1 MQRSLPGAVDA
12 PDPEEE
18 EEEDVGNA
26 GSMEEDEKELDL
38 TDQEMEDLRAQMLQ
52 LLEELEETR
61 ELAVKHEDDS
71 LELQGAV
78 DAPDPEEEEEED
90 VGNVGSMEEDEK
102 ELDLTDQE
110 MEDLRAQM
118 LQLLEELEET
128 RELAVKHEDDSLE
141 LQAQMRTLKDEFSS
155 LQETKASELVQVERE
170 LQEANEEIHGLR
182 LEAEEVAAIH
192 ENEIAALQ
200 EQLCRLRA
208 ELQRVQQV
216 REEYE
221 TEITTLRAEITMKG
235 SGQARAEGRTDEVAM
250 LQEELLVL
258 REQYR
263 DLMEEY
269 QTLQES
275 NKIMVHQLENLEAQ
289 KYRSR
294 SRSEESHKSTESDV
308 THPPVR
314 RTLSPRRASPRL
326 SGSVSFKTVDDI
338 RTISTPSC
346 KKEPPSQAEE
356 SDADLSLRFQLQ
368 SEEEKVHLA
377 QSKCDNMQTELQQL
391 QRQYQAI
398 QRERQQLQEELR
410 LCRAEIQRL
419 KGTVPADGRS
429 RPAPDAPVISLP
441 LIGLVVIVA
450 LLWCWWA
457 ETSS

>member
-1 MQRSLPGAVDA
+1 MAQQPGRRQERAGEADA
-12 PDPEEE
+12 PDAEEE
-18 EEEDVGNA
+18 EEEDAGNA

-38 TDQEMEDLRAQMLQ
+38 TDQEMEDLRAQVLQ

-71 LELQGAV
+71 LELQGLL
-78 DAPDPEEEEEED
+78 
-90 VGNVGSMEEDEK
+90 EDE
-102 ELDLTDQE
+102 
-110 MEDLRAQM
+110 R
-118 LQLLEELEET
+118 
-128 RELAVKHEDDSLE
+128 LASARQAEIFTKQIQR

-155 LQETKASELVQVERE
+155 LQDTKESELEQVERD
-170 LQEANEEIHGLR
+170 LQVANEEIHSLR

-200 EQLCRLRA
+200 EQLCRLRV

-221 TEITTLRAEITMKG
+221 TEVTALRAEITMKG
-235 SGQARAEGRTDEVAM
+235 SAQAQGRADEVAM
-250 LQEELLVL
+250 LQEELLSL

-263 DLMEEY
+263 DLTEEY

-308 THPPVR
+308 THVPVR

-326 SGSVSFKTVDDI
+326 SGSVSFKTVDI
-338 RTISTPSC
+338 TRTISPHSC
-346 KKEPPSQAEE
+346 TKGPQSEDEE
-356 SDADLSLRFQLQ
+356 FDSELSLRFKLQ
-368 SEEEKVHLA
+368 SEEEKVQLA
-377 QSKCDNMQTELQQL
+377 QSKCDNMQTELLEL

-410 LCRAEIQRL
+410 LCRAEIQRV

-429 RPAPDAPVISLP
+429 RPAPDAPEISLP

>member
-1 MQRSLPGAVDA
+1 MAQQPGRRQERAGDVGS

-18 EEEDVGNA
+18 GEEDVGNA

-71 LELQGAV
+71 LELQGLL
-78 DAPDPEEEEEED
+78 
-90 VGNVGSMEEDEK
+90 EDE
-102 ELDLTDQE
+102 
-110 MEDLRAQM
+110 R
-118 LQLLEELEET
+118 
-128 RELAVKHEDDSLE
+128 LASARQAEIFTKQIQR

-155 LQETKASELVQVERE
+155 LQETKALELEQVERE
-170 LQEANEEIHGLR
+170 LQEANEQIHGLQ
-182 LEAEEVAAIH
+182 LEAEEEAAIH

-235 SGQARAEGRTDEVAM
+235 SGQVRAEGRADEVAA
-250 LQEELLVL
+250 LQEELLAL
-258 REQYR
+258 REQYQ
-263 DLMEEY
+263 DLMEEH

-294 SRSEESHKSTESDV
+294 SRSEESRKSTESDV
-308 THPPVR
+308 THPQVR

-326 SGSVSFKTVDDI
+326 SGSVSFKSVDDM

-346 KKEPPSQAEE
+346 KKEPLSQAEE
-356 SDADLSLRFQLQ
+356 SDSELSLRFQLQ

-377 QSKCDNMQTELQQL
+377 QSKCDNMQTELREL

-398 QRERQQLQEELR
+398 QQERQQLQEELR

-419 KGTVPADGRS
+419 KGTVPADGRV
-429 RPAPDAPVISLP
+429 PAGGLKPVILFA
-441 LIGLVVIVA
+441 VA
-450 LLWCWWA
+450 AAVLLLYPCLKRSC
-457 ETSS
+457 TSAVPA

>member
-1 MQRSLPGAVDA
+1 MAQQPGRRQERADTPKGRGATDSLKPTGDLADATACIWQVPRCHGDVDA

-18 EEEDVGNA
+18 EEDDVGKA
-26 GSMEEDEKELDL
+26 GFTEEDDKQLDL
-38 TDQEMEDLRAQMLQ
+38 TDQEMEDLRSQVLQ

-71 LELQGAV
+71 LELQGLL
-78 DAPDPEEEEEED
+78 
-90 VGNVGSMEEDEK
+90 EDE
-102 ELDLTDQE
+102 
-110 MEDLRAQM
+110 R
-118 LQLLEELEET
+118 
-128 RELAVKHEDDSLE
+128 LASARQAEIFTKQIQR

-155 LQETKASELVQVERE
+155 LQDTKESELEQVERE

-182 LEAEEVAAIH
+182 LEAEEMAAIH

-208 ELQRVQQV
+208 ELQRFQRV

-235 SGQARAEGRTDEVAM
+235 SGQAHAEGPTDKLAM
-250 LQEELLVL
+250 LQEELLSL

-263 DLMEEY
+263 DLTEEY

-294 SRSEESHKSTESDV
+294 SRLEESHKSTESDV
-308 THPPVR
+308 TQAPLR
-314 RTLSPRRASPRL
+314 RTLSPRSASPRL
-326 SGSVSFKTVDDI
+326 SGSVSFKVVDNT

-346 KKEPPSQAEE
+346 KEPLSHNEE
-356 SDADLSLRFQLQ
+356 EDDSELSLRFKLQ
-368 SEEEKVHLA
+368 SEEEKVQLA
-377 QSKCDNMQTELQQL
+377 QSKCGNMQTELREL

-429 RPAPDAPVISLP
+429 HPAPEISLP
-441 LIGLVVIVA
+441 LIGLIVIVA

>member
-1 MQRSLPGAVDA
+1 MAQQPGRRQERAGDVDA

-18 EEEDVGNA
+18 EEEDVGNL

-38 TDQEMEDLRAQMLQ
+38 TDQEMEDLRAQLLQ
-52 LLEELEETR
+52 LLEELEEAR

-71 LELQGAV
+71 LELQGLL
-78 DAPDPEEEEEED
+78 
-90 VGNVGSMEEDEK
+90 EDE
-102 ELDLTDQE
+102 
-110 MEDLRAQM
+110 R
-118 LQLLEELEET
+118 
-128 RELAVKHEDDSLE
+128 LASARQAEIFTKQIQR

-155 LQETKASELVQVERE
+155 LQETKASELEQVERE
-170 LQEANEEIHGLR
+170 LQEANEEIHGLQ

-200 EQLCRLRA
+200 EQLCRLQA

-235 SGQARAEGRTDEVAM
+235 SGQARAEGRADEVAM
-250 LQEELLVL
+250 LQEELLAL

-294 SRSEESHKSTESDV
+294 SRSEESRKSTESDV
-308 THPPVR
+308 IPTPVR

-326 SGSVSFKTVDDI
+326 SGSVSFKTVDNI
-338 RTISTPSC
+338 RTISSPSC
-346 KKEPPSQAEE
+346 KKDPPSQAEE
-356 SDADLSLRFQLQ
+356 SDSELSLRFQLQ
-368 SEEEKVHLA
+368 SEEEK
-377 QSKCDNMQTELQQL
+377 CDNTQTELREL

-398 QRERQQLQEELR
+398 QQERQQLQEELK

-419 KGTVPADGRS
+419 KGIVPADGRV
-429 RPAPDAPVISLP
+429 PAGGLKPVILFA
-441 LIGLVVIVA
+441 VA
-450 LLWCWWA
+450 AAVLLLYPCLKRSCA
-457 ETSS
+457 STVPA